1 MTLIFLLNFFFLGIY
16 IYIYKTY
23 YQTGGS
29 TLEPGCAAAHPDFLK
44 NQRKFFFLYRCS
56 QLKKNC
62 EHPQIK
68 IVNTLK

>member
-1 MTLIFLLNFFFLGIY
+1 MQLGTGIR
-16 IYIYKTY
+16 
-23 YQTGGS
+23 GGS
-29 TLEPGCAAAHPDFLK
+29 MLEPGCAAAHLEFLK
-44 NQRKFFFLYRCS
+44 NQRKKIYIYRCF